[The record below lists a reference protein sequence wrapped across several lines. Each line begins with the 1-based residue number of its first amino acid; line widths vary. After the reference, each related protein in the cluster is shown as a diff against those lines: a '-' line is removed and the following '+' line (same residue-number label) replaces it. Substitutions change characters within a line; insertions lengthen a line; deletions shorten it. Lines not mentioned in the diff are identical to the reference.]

1 MTYKRL
7 LDMKTNILKTVA
19 LGLLTLGI
27 ASCSSDFLDTESK
40 TDTTT
45 GNYFKTETDAARAL
59 IGCYDGW
66 QCTVSHGPTFCFL
79 YLSELLSD
87 ECYGGT
93 GANDARN
100 SQVVD
105 RFSIN
110 EDPSQVDLFNN
121 LWQYYYEA
129 IYRCNELIS
138 HENDIAW
145 TSDAI
150 HGQYMGEARA
160 LRALCYFDLVRIFE
174 NVPLLTAP
182 TSENVPQAAPDSV
195 YAQIVA
201 DLKYAAENI
210 PASAYPKSDAAN
222 NDGRITPYAAKSLLA
237 RVYLFYNGVY
247 GGEPG
252 NLTKAEALQ
261 GLEDIINSK
270 EYSLIP
276 LYKNLWYCASTT
288 WEQDASGNWSEVST
302 YAGDGNAETILSMK
316 FNYTSDYNGNS
327 GGNNAIQMFSI
338 RGGTF
343 KAPYGQGWGGATVP
357 RKMYNSFLNGDQRR
371 DASIINLTAE
381 GIASM
386 DEYKKAIDDQREY
399 TGFFNKKYTARSG
412 YLQGAD
418 GSWNL
423 THYYND
429 VMAGD
434 FQISQPI
441 DYVVMRYADVL
452 LMAAELGANSAQNY
466 FNQVRERAYTVD
478 NGDGTTSLS
487 SSYVQKNL
495 SKDNI
500 LEERRL
506 EFAFE
511 GQRYWDLRR
520 QDADASIAANA
531 IVNSGEAVTTGG
543 NEETVAY
550 TAANITSKRGF
561 MQIPNTQILLSN
573 NVLKQNAGW

>member
-1 MTYKRL
+1 
-7 LDMKTNILKTVA
+7 MKTNILKTVA

-520 QDADASIAANA
+520 QDSDASIAANA

>member
-1 MTYKRL
+1 MTYKRIKN
-7 LDMKTNILKTVA
+7 MKTNILKTAA
-19 LGLLTLGI
+19 LGLLTLGF

-40 TDTTT
+40 TETTT

-129 IYRCNELIS
+129 IYRCNELIA
-138 HENDIAW
+138 HENNIDW
-145 TSDAI
+145 SSDAI

-160 LRALCYFDLVRIFE
+160 IRAICYFDLVRIFE
-174 NVPLLTAP
+174 NIPLLTTP
-182 TSENVPQAAPDSV
+182 TRENVPQAAPDSV

-210 PASAYPKSDAAN
+210 PAGAYPKSDAAN
-222 NDGRITPYAAKSLLA
+222 NDGRITPYAAKALLA

-252 NLTKAEALQ
+252 SLTKAEALQ
-261 GLEDIINSK
+261 GLEDIIGSE

-276 LYKNLWYCASTT
+276 LYKNLWYCASTN
-288 WEQDASGNWSEVST
+288 WEQDANGNWSEVST
-302 YAGDGNAETILSMK
+302 YAGDGNAETLLSMK

-327 GGNNAIQMFSI
+327 GGNNAIQMLSI

-399 TGFFNKKYTARSG
+399 TGFFNKKYTARSA

-418 GSWNL
+418 GSWSL

-441 DYVVMRYADVL
+441 DYVIMRYADVL
-452 LMAAELGANSAQNY
+452 LMAAELGASKAQNY

-487 SSYVQKNL
+487 PSYSQKTL
-495 SKDNI
+495 TQANI

-520 QDADASIAANA
+520 QDADGSAAAAA
-531 IVNSGEAVTTGG
+531 IVNSGETVTTGG
-543 NEETVAY
+543 NEETVTY
-550 TAANITSKRGF
+550 TASNITSKRGF